1 MTKSN
6 VQVNSN
12 EVVVSSTVTID
23 ITELLSSIPVETL
36 AHAIEDQM
44 TDDELI
50 VIGRGDELNETHKTY
65 LRRLL
70 VECSCCECDDEDEEY
85 EEYEEYEEEELPEEV
100 IEEDDDTIIPLGD
113 TAEDLNDDEEDEYEE
128 DDDEELTAEQ
138 LLQAITKFLG
148 KK

>member
-12 EVVVSSTVTID
+12 EVVVSSTVTVD

-36 AHAIEDQM
+36 AHAIEDRM

-50 VIGRGDELNETHKTY
+50 VIGRGDELNEMHKTY

-70 VECSCCECDDEDEEY
+70 VECSCCECDDED